1 MGEGDGARDGC
12 STGGLAL
19 DGEGAAEDAGAI
31 LHDAK
36 PHAGGLGEAGWDALA
51 VVADVEA
58 QRVRGLGKVKGEATG
73 LAMAQGV
80 GHGLLR
86 DAVQVGGHLDV
97 GQEDG
102 LGTLEVH
109 VNVEVVGGADGEF
122 LEGGHEAV
130 RGGPQGGHPVGQVA
144 GVFGGGSHEGGD
156 LVGGGRLGSFGV
168 LEAAGEGL
176 GEELDAGE
184 LLAEVVVQVLS
195 DALLGNL
202 GDAEDLGL
210 EASPLGDVAEDAG
223 EEASLSDVELADGQV
238 DGEDGSVLAAAEDL
252 AADADDAA
260 LAGLAVAGEV
270 AVMSGAVGL
279 GHEGADVA
287 SEEISRGPSE
297 HAFGGRVDGVDEAAV
312 VDGDDALDGGVEDG
326 AEAGVAVLEGK
337 GGLGFWVGF
346 GGVRNVGLVRWTPG
360 PGGLGG
366 AAASLWS
373 RLHVLAP

>member
-1 MGEGDGARDGC
+1 MGEGDGAGDGC
-12 STGGLAL
+12 SAGGLAL
-19 DGEGAAEDAGAI
+19 DGEGAAEDARAI
-31 LHDAK
+31 LHDAEA
-36 PHAGGLGEAGWDALA
+36 HAGGLGESGWDAFA
-51 VVADVEA
+51 MVAYVEA
-58 QRVRGLGKVKGEATG
+58 QRVRGLGKVEGEATG
-73 LAMAQGV
+73 LAMAKGV

-86 DAVQVGGHLDV
+86 DAVEVRGHLDV
-97 GQEDG
+97 GQEDR

-109 VNVEVVGGADGEF
+109 VDGKVVGGADGEF

-130 RGGPQGGHPVGQVA
+130 GGWPQGGHAVGQVA

-156 LVGGGRLGSFGV
+156 LVGGGRLGALGFV
-168 LEAAGEGL
+168 EPAGEGL

-184 LLAEVVVQVLS
+184 LLAEVVVQVLP

-210 EASPLGDVAEDAG
+210 EASSLGDVAEDAG
-223 EEASLSDVELADGQV
+223 EEASFSDVELADGEV
-238 DGEDGSVLAAAEDL
+238 DGEDGAVLAAAEDL

-270 AVMSGAVGL
+270 AVMTGAVGL

-287 SEEISRGPSE
+287 SKKLAGGPSE

-326 AEAGVAVLEGK
+326 AEAGVAVLEGR
-337 GGLGFWVGF
+337 GGLGFGVGAGSGDAWAGRPWR
-346 GGVRNVGLVRWTPG
+346 GGCVVVKP
-360 PGGLGG
+360 
-366 AAASLWS
+366 AS
-373 RLHVLAP
+373 